1 MLEILTP
8 AFWALMVFGGLI
20 LNSEQII
27 LALVVAIM
35 LIKTMKVNST
45 FLKNGYW
52 SHWCFKLWIVEN
64 A

>member
-8 AFWALMVFGGLI
+8 AFWALMVFGRLI

-35 LIKTMKVNST
+35 LIKTMKLNST
-45 FLKNGYW
+45 FLK
-52 SHWCFKLWIVEN
+52 KWILVSLVF
-64 A
+64 

>member
-8 AFWALMVFGGLI
+8 AFWALMIFGGLI

-27 LALVVAIM
+27 LALVGAII
-35 LIKTMKVNST
+35 LIKAMKANSI
-45 FLKNGYW
+45 FLKHGDWY
-52 SHWCFKLWIVEN
+52 HWHFKSRIVEN